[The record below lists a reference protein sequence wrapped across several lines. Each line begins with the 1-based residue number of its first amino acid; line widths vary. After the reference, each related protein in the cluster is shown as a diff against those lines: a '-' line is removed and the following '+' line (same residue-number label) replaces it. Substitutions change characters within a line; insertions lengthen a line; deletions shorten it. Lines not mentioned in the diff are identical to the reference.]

1 MPSPAAPF
9 FACAPDY
16 ADFLRQQVACQ
27 TANVASYP
35 LEDEQ
40 VWLKKAGPRHG
51 MWRYQVLGALAAL
64 ARLPV
69 LRPVPNL
76 GGAEAIATEA
86 RRLRDLAG
94 RGLRVPSVLA
104 AQPEGLLLRHLGRP
118 GQPAPS
124 LAQEIEEALPAGP
137 AAVLALWAQGLQ
149 ALRHVHATG
158 TSLSQAFARNLVR
171 CPDGVV
177 GYIDFEDDP
186 TRALPLVHCQARDA
200 LCYVHSTAL
209 LLQQSGALDGA
220 RAVWADWLAQ
230 SSPGLQITL
239 NDTVGRMAWLRHL
252 PTSRRL
258 GRDLQRARAAHDVLT
273 RRT

>member
-1 MPSPAAPF
+1 MTAPAAPS

-16 ADFLRQQVACQ
+16 AAFLRQHLARQS
-27 TANVASYP
+27 ANVASYP
-35 LEDEQ
+35 LDGEQ
-40 VWLKKAGPRHG
+40 VWLKKSGPRHG
-51 MWRYQVLGALAAL
+51 MWRYHLLGALASV

-76 GGAEAIATEA
+76 GGAVAIATEA
-86 RRLRDLAG
+86 RRLRDLAA
-94 RGLRVPSVLA
+94 RGLRVPLVLA
-104 AQPEGLLLRHLGRP
+104 VQPEGLLLRHLGVP
-118 GQPAPS
+118 GQPTPS
-124 LAQEIEEALPAGP
+124 LAQEIEDALPAGS

-186 TRALPLVHCQARDA
+186 TRVLPLVHCQARDA

-209 LLQQSGALDGA
+209 LLHQGGAMDRA
-220 RAVWADWLAQ
+220 RAVWADWLAEG
-230 SSPGLQITL
+230 SPGLQTTL
-239 NDTVGRMAWLRHL
+239 IDTIERMAWLRHL

-258 GRDLQRARAAHDVLT
+258 GRDVQRARAAHDVLA
-273 RRT
+273 RR